1 VTEANLLTE
10 WSRLLFVS
18 LADAGVTDVVLSP
31 GSRSTSFMVAAERE
45 PRLRCHDSIDER
57 AASFFALGLARV
69 SGRPP
74 VLLCTSGTA
83 AAHYYPAV
91 IEASLADVPL
101 VVVTADRPLEL
112 QDCGA
117 AQTIDQVKLYGDYV
131 RRFYELGTPDPA
143 PSALAGVRRLAA
155 QAVHFA
161 TAPMGGPVH
170 LNARA
175 RKPLEP
181 VSAATETERA
191 LAAKVDR
198 LLQQPLV
205 VAHAPASHPHVEAV
219 QLVARRCRSTER
231 GLIVAGPGPLSNRR
245 LSSAVAELSNRT
257 GFPVLAEATSQLRL
271 ATAGETARCDGF
283 DAALRSPRFRAAA
296 RPDVVIQVGR
306 APVSTGWERYVADHD
321 GVTRV
326 VLVPHGWH
334 DPDGTAT
341 DLLLGDMG
349 RSLDALVAALD
360 GEAGPTEWSRLWG
373 EVDRHVWTAVDADLA
388 SCGNELSEGR
398 AVRTVVEHLPARSL
412 FMVGNSLPI
421 REVDTFCPSGTADVG
436 VLSQRGANGIDG
448 LVAGAAGSAAAGAA
462 GAEGRPVTLL
472 LGDISLLH
480 DIGGL
485 ASGRRID
492 VPLVVVVLQNYG
504 GRIFE
509 QLPLAEAPGLPAAVM
524 NHVVTPHRFALE
536 HAALLFGH
544 RYAAATTADV
554 LAKVLDEAY
563 AHRGCTVVEA
573 MVPPHGAVA
582 QHRRIFAAV
591 DEAVASFA

>member
-1 VTEANLLTE
+1 MTEANLLTE
-10 WSRLLFVS
+10 WSRLLMVS
-18 LADAGVTDVVLSP
+18 LADAGVTEVVLSP
-31 GSRSTSFMVAAERE
+31 GSRSTPFMVAAERE

-57 AASFFALGLARV
+57 AAAFFALGLARV
-69 SGRPP
+69 TGRPAA
-74 VLLCTSGTA
+74 LLCTSGTA

-131 RRFYELGTPDPA
+131 RRFYELGTPDAA
-143 PSALAGVRRLAA
+143 PSALAGVRRLVA

-161 TAPMGGPVH
+161 CAPVGGPVH

-181 VSAATETERA
+181 VEAGTDEERA
-191 LAAKVDR
+191 LAAHVDR

-205 VAHAPASHPHVEAV
+205 VAHAPASHPDLDAV
-219 QLVARRCRSTER
+219 ALVAERCRATDR
-231 GLIVAGPGPLSNRR
+231 GLIVAGPGPLANAGE
-245 LSSAVAELSNRT
+245 SSAVAELSRRT

-271 ATAGETARCDGF
+271 AARHDIARCDGF
-283 DAALRSPRFRAAA
+283 DAALRSARFRRSA
-296 RPDVVIQVGR
+296 RPDIVVQVGGT
-306 APVSTGWERYVADHD
+306 PVSTGWERYAAEHQ

-326 VLVPHGWH
+326 VVSPQAWH

-341 DLLLGDMG
+341 DLLLGDLG

-360 GEAGPTEWSRLWG
+360 ADTAPTEWSGLWV
-373 EVDRHVWTAVDADLA
+373 EVDRMVWAAVDAELA
-388 SCGNELSEGR
+388 SGDDELSEGG
-398 AVRTVVEHLPARSL
+398 AVRTVVERVPAGSL
-412 FMVGNSLPI
+412 LMVGNSLPI

-448 LVAGAAGSAAAGAA
+448 LVAGAAGSAAGAA
-462 GAEGRPVTLL
+462 DDRPVTLL

-480 DIGGL
+480 DLGGL
-485 ASGRRID
+485 ALGRGLD

-509 QLPLAEAPGLPAAVM
+509 QLPLATAAGLPAGAM
-524 NHVVTPHRFALE
+524 EHVVTPHRFAL
-536 HAALLFGH
+536 
-544 RYAAATTADV
+544 
-554 LAKVLDEAY
+554 
-563 AHRGCTVVEA
+563 
-573 MVPPHGAVA
+573 
-582 QHRRIFAAV
+582 
-591 DEAVASFA
+591 